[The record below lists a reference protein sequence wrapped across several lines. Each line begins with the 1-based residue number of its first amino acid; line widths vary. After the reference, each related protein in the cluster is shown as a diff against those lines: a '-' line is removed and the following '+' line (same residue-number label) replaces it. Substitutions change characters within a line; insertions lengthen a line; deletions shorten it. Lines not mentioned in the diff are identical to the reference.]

1 MDCTA
6 STEYGVQNIFPC
18 TKAINKNPDDSWVT
32 NGEAVGAWIRI
43 SLDKTYLVTRIQL
56 RHRARG
62 RNHEKFKGIKV
73 EFSDGAKVEH
83 DLKDNMDMNEVP
95 LTNVHSTEFVKI
107 TSMSHVPH
115 PNGWKNSNNGFS
127 DIRIFGCVQ
136 GKCSVLF

>member
-6 STEYGVQNIFPC
+6 STEYGVQDIFPC

-32 NGEAVGAWIRI
+32 NDEAVGAWIRI

-73 EFSDGAKVEH
+73 EFSAMEIAKIVYFCPQMNTIAW
-83 DLKDNMDMNEVP
+83 KD
-95 LTNVHSTEFVKI
+95 I
-107 TSMSHVPH
+107 
-115 PNGWKNSNNGFS
+115 
-127 DIRIFGCVQ
+127 
-136 GKCSVLF
+136 